1 MTVTSTVTQSNGP
14 TRIAHGRYFD
24 DAAIAADV
32 DFDIGFM
39 PRFVRIMNET
49 GLAVLEW
56 SEGMTDGLGL
66 KTITAGTMSE
76 VAAGDGITPVG
87 ALVTDSILGF
97 TLGQDA
103 DILVTNEQLSWW
115 AHD

>member
-1 MTVTSTVTQSNGP
+1 MTVTSTVTQNNGP
-14 TRIAHGRYFD
+14 NRIAHGRYFD

-32 DFDIGFM
+32 DFDIGFT
-39 PRFVRIMNET
+39 PRYVRFMNED
-49 GLAVLEW
+49 GLSLLEW

-66 KTITAGTMSE
+66 KTITDGTIAE
-76 VAAGDGITPVG
+76 VAAGDGITPKG
-87 ALVTDSILGF
+87 ALAADTIIGF

-103 DILVTNEQLSWW
+103 DILVTNEQLSWY